1 MSIFSRF
8 TTNTDSF
15 HPEATHLV
23 LGTPL
28 SGPWPEGTEV
38 IAFGMGCFW
47 GAEKKFWQLPGVV
60 CTSVGY
66 QGGRTENPTYKSVC
80 GGFTGHAEV
89 TQVAFNPSTVSL
101 LELLRVF
108 WEHHDPTQG
117 DRQGNDIGTQYR
129 SAVFC
134 TTLAQKELAIR
145 TRDAYASALAARGF
159 GGVTTQIAM
168 SDAAT
173 GVNRYWL
180 AEDYHQQYLV
190 KNPNGYDCHSETGIA
205 LPELV

>member
-1 MSIFSRF
+1 MSFLSRF
-8 TTNTDSF
+8 SSSTDPVS
-15 HPEATHLV
+15 ASAAHLV
-23 LGTPL
+23 LGQPL
-28 SGPWPEGTEV
+28 GGPWPDATEV

-47 GAEKKFWQLPGVV
+47 GAEKKFWQVPGVV

-66 QGGRTENPTYKSVC
+66 QGGRTESPTYKQVC
-80 GGFTGHAEV
+80 SGITGHAEV
-89 TQVAFNPSTVSL
+89 VQVAFDPARVEL

-108 WEHHDPTQG
+108 WENHDPTQG

-134 TTLAQKELAIR
+134 WTAEQKELAQR
-145 TRDAYASALAARGF
+145 TRAVYAEALAARGF

-168 SDAAT
+168 VDESA
-173 GVNRYWL
+173 GVNRFWL
-180 AEDYHQQYLV
+180 AEDYHQQYLI

-205 LPELV
+205 LPALT

>member
-1 MSIFSRF
+1 MSFLSRF
-8 TTNTDSF
+8 TTSTDAVNPS
-15 HPEATHLV
+15 ATHLV

-28 SGPWPEGTEV
+28 GGPWPEGTEV
-38 IAFGMGCFW
+38 VSFGMGCFW
-47 GAEKKFWQLPGVV
+47 GAEKKYWQVPGVV

-66 QGGRTENPTYKSVC
+66 QGGRTESPTYKGVC

-89 TQVAFNPSTVSL
+89 VQVAFNPGEVTL
-101 LELLRVF
+101 LDLLRVF
-108 WEHHDPTQG
+108 WENHDPTQG

-134 TTLAQKELAIR
+134 STLAQKELAVR
-145 TRDAYASALAARGF
+145 TRDSYAGALAARGF
-159 GGVTTQIAM
+159 GGITTQIAM
-168 SDAAT
+168 VDAAAA
-173 GVNRYWL
+173 VNRFWL

-205 LPELV
+205 LPSLG